1 MNVPWDEAWIAFH
14 IIYSVEN
21 LFKIIGLNWLNIML
35 LQDIVTFLNL
45 IRNTYWRNTSTTFN
59 SSERVSLNSVLLT
72 CLRLYL
78 FIEKRFRYLH
88 KQKKKKGKENLNVP
102 Y

>member
-1 MNVPWDEAWIAFH
+1 
-14 IIYSVEN
+14 
-21 LFKIIGLNWLNIML
+21 ML
-35 LQDIVTFLNL
+35 LQGIVTFLNL
-45 IRNTYWRNTSTTFN
+45 IRNTYWHNTSTTFN
-59 SSERVSLNSVLLT
+59 NSERVSLNSVLLT

-88 KQKKKKGKENLNVP
+88 KQKKGKENLNVP